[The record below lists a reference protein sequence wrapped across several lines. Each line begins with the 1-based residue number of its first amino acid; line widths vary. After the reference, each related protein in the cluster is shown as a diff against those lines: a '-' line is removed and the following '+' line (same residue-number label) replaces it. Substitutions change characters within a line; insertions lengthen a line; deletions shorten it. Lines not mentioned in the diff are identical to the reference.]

1 MIPVPLPDHA
11 PAVVAD
17 RAGERDLVRG
27 ALARD
32 PEAIRSIM
40 RRYNRRLFRVARSI
54 LRDDSEAEDALQE
67 SYLRA
72 FSHLGEFR
80 GDAALST
87 WLSRIVINESLG
99 RLRKLRAST
108 VSLDAL
114 PKSEADII
122 AFPAQ
127 ARQDDPERTMAQR
140 EIMRLVERAI
150 DDLPEIFRTVL
161 VARMVEGMSIEE
173 TAELLS
179 IRPETV
185 KTRLFRAREL
195 LREQIDRQL
204 DPVVF
209 DAFPFPGRRCERV
222 FERVVGRLCPA

>member
-11 PAVVAD
+11 PAAVDD

-99 RLRKLRAST
+99 RLRKPRAST

-173 TAELLS
+173 TSELLS

-204 DPVVF
+204 DPVLF
-209 DAFPFPGRRCERV
+209 DAFPFAGRRCERV
-222 FERVVGRLCPA
+222 VERVVGRLCPA